1 MPGKK
6 RILVV
11 DDEPGIQATLRA
23 RLEANGYDVLLESDG
38 EAGLQRA
45 REEKPDL
52 ILLDLMLPRRDGYS
66 VCRLLKFDNRFR
78 HIPIIM
84 LTARAQERDRSLG
97 QKTGADAYISK
108 PFDASHLLETI
119 RRLLDAGEDPPAG
132 GDTP

>member
-23 RLEANGYDVLLESDG
+23 RLEASGFEVLLASDG

-52 ILLDLMLPRRDGYS
+52 ILLDLMLPKRDGYS
-66 VCRLLKFDNRFR
+66 VCRLLKFDNRFQ

-84 LTARAQERDRSLG
+84 LTARAQERDRVLG
-97 QKTGADAYISK
+97 EKTGADAYITK
-108 PFDASHLLETI
+108 PFDAPHLLETI
-119 RRLLDAGEDPPAG
+119 RRLLDSGENPPAG
-132 GDTP
+132 RVTP

>member
-23 RLEANGYDVLLESDG
+23 RLEANGYEVLLASDG
-38 EAGLQRA
+38 ETGLQRA

-66 VCRLLKFDNRFR
+66 VCRLLKFDNRFQ

-97 QKTGADAYISK
+97 QKTGADAYVTK
-108 PFDASHLLETI
+108 PFDAAHLLETI
-119 RRLLDAGEDPPAG
+119 GRLLDAVENSPAG
-132 GDTP
+132 GNTP